1 MTRPQP
7 SEHAPYFSKYIDL
20 VPAGDIAATLAAQ
33 TAALAPFWQGIT
45 EAQSQQH
52 PDGKWNI
59 KQVLNHLIDTER
71 IFSYRTLRI
80 GRGDQTPLPG
90 FEQDDFEA
98 TSGST
103 NRSWTSLL
111 DEYAAVR
118 RSTLA
123 LFSNLPAEAW
133 TRQGTASN
141 NPMSAQ
147 AAAFATAGHELH
159 HVQLLKAGYL

>member
-33 TAALAPFWQGIT
+33 TTKLAPFWQGIS
-45 EAQSQQH
+45 EAQSLRH
-52 PDGKWNI
+52 PPGKWNI

-71 IFSYRTLRI
+71 IFSYRALRI

-98 TSGST
+98 TAESS
-103 NRSWTSLL
+103 NRSWASLL
-111 DEYAAVR
+111 DEYGAVR

-123 LFSNLPAEAW
+123 LFANLPAEAW

-141 NPMSAQ
+141 NSMSAQ
-147 AAAFATAGHELH
+147 AAAFAIAGHELH
-159 HVQLLKAGYL
+159 HVNLLKTNYL